1 VGFVP
6 SSVDSSGGT
15 IEGSVAQPAEKTLSN
30 EKSFDYNGE
39 GEPPSPMSVGIT
51 EAEFTQQ
58 LFESGFEWEWS
69 VETAAAI
76 YRPESQTVRSL
87 SSSQEG
93 KAVQEDESRVV
104 GKSKSGDEEVVAGV
118 LPGGLQSLLTIAGT
132 QNAVAALLK
141 EQLGKFAQRLGVFYE
156 QDGLHSGPPRSRQT
170 PILLAY
176 TRS

>member
-1 VGFVP
+1 MSSLSREFSCPSPASRDPSVRGVTLVDGSATGGRAVRDLLPNERGDVSRGVGFVP

-76 YRPESQTVRSL
+76 YRPESQTVTSPP
-87 SSSQEG
+87 SSQEG
-93 KAVQEDESRVV
+93 KAVREDESRVV
-104 GKSKSGDEEVVAGV
+104 GKSKSGDEEVVDCKA
-118 LPGGLQSLLTIAGT
+118 T
-132 QNAVAALLK
+132 
-141 EQLGKFAQRLGVFYE
+141 
-156 QDGLHSGPPRSRQT
+156 
-170 PILLAY
+170 
-176 TRS
+176 